1 MNDPDVSYVENGNLH
16 IRPALTSDYY
26 GEEFLTS
33 GQIVIP
39 REECTNTEFD
49 GCNRTGSPDFPL
61 NPVRSARIRTIDSFS
76 FKYGTLEV
84 RAKMP
89 AGDWLWPAIWLLPT
103 KNRYGSWPRS
113 GEIDL
118 NESRGNRKL
127 FSGKINVGTE
137 QFGSTLHFGPHTNVN
152 GWRTAHFNKNRIPG
166 FNEDFHVYKL
176 LWTPKK
182 LQFFVDDESLGTI
195 NVGSGFWNRGNFSNS
210 GFSNIWQ
217 NASINAPFDQEFH
230 IILNLA
236 VGGNGFF
243 SDSLRNEPYKKPW
256 KNTSPNSIR
265 DFWNSRKL
273 WLPTWN
279 YYDDDSS
286 HFIVDYVKV
295 WAL

>member
-1 MNDPDVSYVENGNLH
+1 VNDLDNTFIDNGNLH
-16 IRPALTSDYY
+16 IRPTLTSDYF
-26 GEEFLTS
+26 GEAFLTS
-33 GQIVIP
+33 GRVVIP
-39 REECTNTEFD
+39 PEDCTNTEFD
-49 GCNRTGSPDFPL
+49 GCDRQGSPNSPL
-61 NPVRSARIRTIDSFS
+61 NPVRSARIRTMNSFS

-103 KNRYGSWPRS
+103 RNVYGGWPRS

-118 NESRGNRKL
+118 LEARGNRKL
-127 FSGKINVGTE
+127 FLGKTNVGVE

-152 GWRTAHFNKNRIPG
+152 GWRTANFAKNQIPG
-166 FNEDFHVYKL
+166 FDEDFHTYKL
-176 LWTPKK
+176 YWTPEKF
-182 LQFFVDDESLGTI
+182 QFFLDDKSIGTI
-195 NVGSGFWNRGNFSNS
+195 KVGKGFWERGNFNSS
-210 GFSNIWQ
+210 GFPNLWQ

-243 SDSLRNEPYKKPW
+243 SDSYRNEKPW
-256 KNTSPNSIR
+256 KNTSPNSMR
-265 DFWNSRKL
+265 DFWNNRKS

-279 YYDDDSS
+279 YGVDDSAD
-286 HFIVDYVKV
+286 FVVDYVRV